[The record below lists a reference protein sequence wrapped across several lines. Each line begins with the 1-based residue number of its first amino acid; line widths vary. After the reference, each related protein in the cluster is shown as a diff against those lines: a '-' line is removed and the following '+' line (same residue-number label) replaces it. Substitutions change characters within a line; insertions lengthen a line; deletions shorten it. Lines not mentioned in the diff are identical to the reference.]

1 MMMML
6 SVTMMLAVALMVTV
20 SMAAMLPT
28 GCDFFA
34 VTAAAMALLAE
45 SLS

>member
-6 SVTMMLAVALMVTV
+6 SGTLMLAVALMVV
-20 SMAAMLPT
+20 ALMAAMIPT

-34 VTAAAMALLAE
+34 VTTAAMALLAE